1 MTWLEE
7 FWTNLC
13 WSLERC
19 SLIFTTTSF
28 VSGCL
33 NHHRNLWI
41 SAPLASCL
49 FAVGWHRII
58 DPLEADGVV
67 RTSVSLVLVPLSVGV
82 NVVAFLAN
90 VWLFKVWFSVVIL
103 LCVSFGIQSHFV
115 YLFNVSILR
124 LLAGFPVSQVHSL
137 TELGCWMYAYSF
149 YSVLSV
155 LCFHFFYWAN
165 PFCFIN

>member
-1 MTWLEE
+1 MALD
-7 FWTNLC
+7 FWTNLS

-33 NHHRNLWI
+33 NCHRNLWI

-58 DPLEADGVV
+58 DPLGTDGVV
-67 RTSVSLVLVPLSVGV
+67 RTNASFVLVPLSVGV

-137 TELGCWMYAYSF
+137 TELGCWMYAYF
-149 YSVLSV
+149 FLFRSVGFCV
-155 LCFHFFYWAN
+155 FQFYWAN